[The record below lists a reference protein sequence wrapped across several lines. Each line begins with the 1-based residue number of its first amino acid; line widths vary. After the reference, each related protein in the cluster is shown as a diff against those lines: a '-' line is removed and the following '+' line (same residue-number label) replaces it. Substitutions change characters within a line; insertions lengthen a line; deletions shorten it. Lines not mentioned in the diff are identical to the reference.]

1 MSDFYDALETRSPD
15 QREAAQLAAL
25 PTQVAHAQTF
35 SAAFA
40 EILEGVDADAITSRE
55 ALAQL
60 PVTRKHE
67 LLERQ
72 LAARR
77 AGGAAN
83 VFGGFST
90 VGFGAGMPRVF
101 ASPGPIYAPEGT

>member
-1 MSDFYDALETRSPD
+1 MISFFDALETREPAL
-15 QREAAQLAAL
+15 REAALMAAL
-25 PTQVAHAQTF
+25 PKQVAHAKQA
-35 SAAFA
+35 SAALA
-40 EILEGVDADAITSRE
+40 QILSAVDPAAVTSRQ

-72 LAARR
+72 HASRAV
-77 AGGAAN
+77 AGGD

-90 VGFGAGMPRVF
+90 LGYGAQMPRLF
-101 ASPGPIYAPEGT
+101 ASPGPI